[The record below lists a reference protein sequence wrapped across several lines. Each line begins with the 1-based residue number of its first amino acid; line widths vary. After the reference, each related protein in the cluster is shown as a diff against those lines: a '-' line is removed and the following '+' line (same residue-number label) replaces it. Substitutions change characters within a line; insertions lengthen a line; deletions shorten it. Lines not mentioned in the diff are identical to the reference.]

1 MSVRRRWRIPLG
13 LRFSLA
19 LAMVPLVALPPIGLR
34 FVEVMAEFARNE
46 RLENQA
52 QAARNLAAT
61 LQGRQALFDVEQ
73 ATSGLHGGAEWLP
86 VELLADVVADQD
98 PREWIDTPGRAIPMQ
113 ADSPQRDAD
122 RAAPAMHVRLAAARA
137 QERPGQF
144 FLLVDADDERL
155 VLPQIVDGV
164 ELAGDRLIIEYGDA
178 PDRMRAREVTPR
190 ERPGGWLAEIGFAEE
205 PRFLRVR
212 VIDVDYLGSRRIEG
226 RGDSGLLTPVQPL
239 AGQTRDPRGALWV
252 DAVRMLA
259 HASGRVSVFDAGGA
273 LLAQTGTIAAGV
285 PPPTDWQGRL
295 ARRLLAA
302 SVHLR
307 PGRFEVFAPE
317 TGAPDPAQRSPF
329 SQALAGFAMQQAE
342 RVDSDSGLPAWLIS
356 SAQPVWVGDRVVG
369 ALVIE
374 EHTGSRL
381 GAYTRAIERLT
392 LLTAA
397 AMAASALALL
407 AVGSIT
413 VARIVRLRGQ
423 AERAID
429 SRGRVVGSVREPLV
443 SDEIG
448 SLARSYGSVLER
460 LRQHQQYVGNLR
472 GRLVHELRTPIMVV
486 RSSLENLAAEGGSTG
501 AAGAESVAGD
511 DVAGA
516 ENGTGSGG
524 QDAAAGVALAPGAA
538 DPGVGGD
545 ARRAAWLAR
554 ARDGTQRLERIV
566 ASMGEA
572 ASLESMLADSELET
586 VDLVALVRAC
596 IDGYRDVFAP
606 QRFELDST
614 VDSAPCPVVPEAI
627 AQALDKLVSN
637 AVDFARAGTTIV
649 LSVRVRERVGLSLY
663 TIAVRNQGPPLPAAM
678 RESLF
683 DSMVS
688 LREHRAGAGTHLG
701 LGLYLVRLVS
711 EFHGGEAFA
720 HDVAD
725 GVEAGFTLSA
735 RSATA

>member
-1 MSVRRRWRIPLG
+1 VSVRRRWRIPLG

-61 LQGRQALFDVEQ
+61 LQGRQALFDVAQ

-113 ADSPQRDAD
+113 ADSPPRDAD
-122 RAAPAMHVRLAAARA
+122 RTAPAMHVRLAAARA

-212 VIDVDYLGSRRIEG
+212 IIDVDYLGSRRIEG

-486 RSSLENLAAEGGSTG
+486 RSSLENLAAEGGSM
-501 AAGAESVAGD
+501 
-511 DVAGA
+511 
-516 ENGTGSGG
+516 
-524 QDAAAGVALAPGAA
+524 GAA

>member
-61 LQGRQALFDVEQ
+61 LQGRQALFDVAQ

-113 ADSPQRDAD
+113 ADSPPRDAD
-122 RAAPAMHVRLAAARA
+122 RTAPAMHVRLAAARA

-212 VIDVDYLGSRRIEG
+212 IIDVDYLGSRRIEG

-486 RSSLENLAAEGGSTG
+486 RSSLENLAAEGGSM
-501 AAGAESVAGD
+501 
-511 DVAGA
+511 
-516 ENGTGSGG
+516 
-524 QDAAAGVALAPGAA
+524 GAA